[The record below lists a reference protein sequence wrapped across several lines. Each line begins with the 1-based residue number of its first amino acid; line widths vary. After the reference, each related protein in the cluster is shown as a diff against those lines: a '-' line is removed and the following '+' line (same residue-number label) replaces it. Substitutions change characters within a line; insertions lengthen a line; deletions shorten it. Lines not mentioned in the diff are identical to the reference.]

1 MKKLPYFKFRLYVA
15 GAGPHSSLAIVNLSA
30 ICAEHL
36 RDRHEIEVVDVL
48 LHQRRAL
55 AEGVMMTPLLV
66 KVSPAPVIKILGA
79 LTLTESVLQAL
90 GLPATAR

>member
-1 MKKLPYFKFRLYVA
+1 MRKLPFFKFRLYVA
-15 GAGPHSSLAIVNLSA
+15 GAGPHSTLAIVNLNA

-48 LHQRRAL
+48 QHQRRAL

-66 KVSPAPVIKILGA
+66 RVSPEPVIKILGA
-79 LTLTESVLQAL
+79 LSLVEPVLQAL
-90 GLPATAR
+90 GLPTAAR

>member
-1 MKKLPYFKFRLYVA
+1 MKKVPYFKFRLYVA
-15 GAGPHSSLAIVNLSA
+15 GGGPHSSLAIVNLNA

-48 LHQRRAL
+48 IHQRRAL

-66 KVSPAPVIKILGA
+66 KFSPAPIIKIVGA
-79 LTLTESVLQAL
+79 LSLAEPVLQAL
-90 GLPATAR
+90 GLHHSS